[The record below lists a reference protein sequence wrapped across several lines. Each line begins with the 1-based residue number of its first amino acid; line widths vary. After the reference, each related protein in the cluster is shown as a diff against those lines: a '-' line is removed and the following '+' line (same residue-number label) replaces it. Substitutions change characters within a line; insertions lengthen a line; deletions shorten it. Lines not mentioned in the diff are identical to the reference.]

1 LWLGVASPL
10 TLVLG
15 VGGGH
20 NDLLMAGLLVAG
32 LAVVCQGSWTALAVG
47 AAILGA
53 ASVVKTPAVAGL
65 AFAVPIWLHVRQP
78 HRRGFPPLRTIVS
91 SSSVAGAVGL
101 ATMTIVSVGS
111 GLGWAWLHEI
121 SSDISVVNWLS
132 VPTAI
137 AILLKLAT
145 GHVTGATDLDAG
157 MRFIRSLGSAI
168 TGVVL
173 AGLWFVALR
182 RAPLTCLVI
191 GLGAAASLVPAVQPW
206 YYCWALVLAGLV
218 VTRRW
223 VWIALMTTIVSSVIM
238 IRPNGEGLQMDPS
251 VINIIAGSAVACW
264 LALWAGP
271 KAAPLWARPKT
282 APASAPHHDRAE
294 HAGT

>member
-1 LWLGVASPL
+1 LAAWTLPPIARRMGGRTELALWLGVASPL

-20 NDLLMAGLLVAG
+20 NDLLMAGLL
-32 LAVVCQGSWTALAVG
+32 
-47 AAILGA
+47 GA

-65 AFAVPIWLHVRQP
+65 AFAVPIWLHVREP
-78 HRRGFPPLRTIVS
+78 HRRGFPPVRTIVS
-91 SSSVAGAVGL
+91 SSAVAGAVGL
-101 ATMTIVSVGS
+101 ATMTMVSVGS

-157 MRFIRSLGSAI
+157 MRFIRSLGSAL

-218 VTRRW
+218 
-223 VWIALMTTIVSSVIM
+223 
-238 IRPNGEGLQMDPS
+238 
-251 VINIIAGSAVACW
+251 
-264 LALWAGP
+264 
-271 KAAPLWARPKT
+271 
-282 APASAPHHDRAE
+282 
-294 HAGT
+294 